1 MTEED
6 EKGIGQIARI
16 LKGIDG
22 VMIKT
27 FVQ

>member
-1 MTEED
+1 MTKED
-6 EKGIGQIARI
+6 EKGIGQIAKI

-27 FVQ
+27 LVQ